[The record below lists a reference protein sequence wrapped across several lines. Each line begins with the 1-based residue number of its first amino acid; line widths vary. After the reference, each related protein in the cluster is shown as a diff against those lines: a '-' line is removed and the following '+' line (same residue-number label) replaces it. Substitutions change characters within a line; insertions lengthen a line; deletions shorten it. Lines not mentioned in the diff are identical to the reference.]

1 MEVIAAMAVR
11 STATAAAV
19 FTAAVVVYA
28 LVEARRVRR
37 LRRVLVRERAT
48 HHLTTGC
55 LVRDLD
61 RFQRRLHQAV
71 VQDAVA
77 AAAGRVLDEALS
89 THNPKIPPMEGGP
102 R

>member
-1 MEVIAAMAVR
+1 MAVR
-11 STATAAAV
+11 TTTAAAV
-19 FTAAVVVYA
+19 FAAAVVVYA
-28 LVEARRVRR
+28 LVQSRESRR
-37 LRRVLVRERAT
+37 LRRLLVRERAT
-48 HHLTTGC
+48 HQLTTGC

-61 RFQRRLHQAV
+61 RFRFRLHQAV

-89 THNPKIPPMEGGP
+89 THNNTTPPMEGGP

>member
-1 MEVIAAMAVR
+1 VEVKTAMAVR
-11 STATAAAV
+11 TTTAAAV
-19 FTAAVVVYA
+19 FTAAVVVYG
-28 LVEARRVRR
+28 VVQARRARAVQ
-37 LRRVLVRERAT
+37 RVLVRERAS
-48 HHLTTGC
+48 HHLVAGC

-61 RFQRRLHQAV
+61 RFRSRLHEAV

-89 THNPKIPPMEGGP
+89 TNNISKTPPMEGGP

>member
-1 MEVIAAMAVR
+1 MAVR
-11 STATAAAV
+11 TTGTAAAV

-28 LVEARRVRR
+28 LVQARRVRA
-37 LRRVLVRERAT
+37 LRRVLLRERAS
-48 HHLTTGC
+48 HRLVAGC

-61 RFQRRLHQAV
+61 RFRSRLHEAV

-77 AAAGRVLDEALS
+77 VAAGRVLDEALT
-89 THNPKIPPMEGGP
+89 THNNSKTPPMEGGP

>member
-1 MEVIAAMAVR
+1 MAVR
-11 STATAAAV
+11 TTTAAAV

-28 LVEARRVRR
+28 LVQSRRSRR
-37 LRRVLVRERAT
+37 LRRLLVRERAT
-48 HHLTTGC
+48 HHLMTGC

-61 RFQRRLHQAV
+61 RFQHRLSQAL

-89 THNPKIPPMEGGP
+89 THDHSTPPMEGGP